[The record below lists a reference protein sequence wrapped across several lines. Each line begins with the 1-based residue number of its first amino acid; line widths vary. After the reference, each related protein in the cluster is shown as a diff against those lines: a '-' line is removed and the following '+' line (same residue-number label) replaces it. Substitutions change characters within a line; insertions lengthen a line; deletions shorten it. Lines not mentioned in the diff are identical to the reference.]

1 LKRRDDLEIGHV
13 VDGTGRLRL
22 GRPDPP

>member
-13 VDGTGRLRL
+13 VDGTGRLCL
-22 GRPDPP
+22 GRPDPL